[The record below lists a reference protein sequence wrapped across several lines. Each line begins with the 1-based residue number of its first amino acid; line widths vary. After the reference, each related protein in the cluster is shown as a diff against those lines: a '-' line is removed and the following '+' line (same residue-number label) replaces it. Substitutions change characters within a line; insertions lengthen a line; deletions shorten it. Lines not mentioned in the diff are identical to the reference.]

1 MKKTIF
7 MALFAC
13 AFMIA
18 GVAKAQSPA
27 KSRNQK
33 ARIATGVRQGQLTRP
48 ETRMLA
54 RQQHHIGKMKMQA
67 RADGRVTCKER
78 RNIKK
83 AEHRADVAIYR
94 QRHNHRNRW

>member
-18 GVAKAQSPA
+18 GVAQAQNPA
-27 KSRNQK
+27 KSHNQK
-33 ARIATGVRQGQLTRP
+33 VRITKGVRTGQLTRP
-48 ETRMLA
+48 EARMLV
-54 RQQHHIGKMKMQA
+54 RQQRQIGKMKMQA
-67 RADGRVTCKER
+67 RADGRVTSRER

-94 QRHNHRNRW
+94 QRHNQRSRW